1 MILQVKNWPKKKGTT
16 KVAPFLISNK
26 QNQLKTILNLR
37 VSLLLPTQFGYYAQV
52 YQENVYPTKSAV
64 LLVKL

>member
-1 MILQVKNWPKKKGTT
+1 MILQVRNWHKKKGTT

-37 VSLLLPTQFGYYAQV
+37 VSLVLSTQFVYHAQV
-52 YQENVYPTKSAV
+52 YQGNVYSTKSAV
-64 LLVKL
+64 FLVKL